1 MTRIDVAIRQQVISR
16 AGNCCEYCLLSR
28 ATRNASFHVE
38 HIIAIKHRGETALE
52 NLCLSCPECNANKG
66 SDLTSIDEETGET
79 VNLYHP
85 RKQQWDEHFRLNGG
99 IIEPLTPSGR
109 VTVFLLRFND
119 SHRIME
125 RELMLKLGLY
135 PCLSVDQN

>member
-1 MTRIDVAIRQQVISR
+1 MSRIDTDIRQLVIER

-28 ATRNASFHVE
+28 ATRNVSFHVE
-38 HIIAIKHRGETALE
+38 HIVALKHRGETSLD

-85 RKQQWDEHFRLNGG
+85 RKQRWDNH
-99 IIEPLTPSGR
+99 
-109 VTVFLLRFND
+109 
-119 SHRIME
+119 
-125 RELMLKLGLY
+125 
-135 PCLSVDQN
+135 